1 MSLTTLAI
9 LPAFVPIRAPLLAL
23 VRDAASSLLFV
34 SSGLASGSSPRI
46 LFQIGGISVTSE
58 IVEIKSSQKKK
69 VFQ

>member
-23 VRDAASSLLFV
+23 VRDAASSLFV
-34 SSGLASGSSPRI
+34 SSELASGSSPRI